1 MSSNKTTTLSVSVL
15 SGKGGVGKTNITLN
29 LGCSLFH
36 AGEKVLL
43 MDCDLGLANLDV
55 LLGLA
60 PEKTMQ
66 DLLLPYTTPAE
77 VAMAIEPGGLD
88 FIPSASGMPEL
99 VELDA
104 DVRGVLFDKLE
115 SFFPSYDFLFLDLGA
130 GISPTVLAMAAMS
143 RLRLV
148 VVTPEPTSL
157 TDSYALMKVLS
168 NKYGI
173 TDFHVIVNQSD
184 NHREEVQAF
193 DRLHAACQKFLRFEP
208 HFLGGIRSD
217 RHVSDAVRRQKP
229 LIQYAPNSP
238 AAQNF
243 NALASRLRSIR
254 LTMLPQLANS
264 PVLMPLPPEF
274 I

>member
-1 MSSNKTTTLSVSVL
+1 MPSKRTTTLSVSIL
-15 SGKGGVGKTNITLN
+15 SGKGGVGKTNIALN

-60 PEKTMQ
+60 PEKTLQ
-66 DLLLPYTTPAE
+66 DLLSPDTSPAD
-77 VAMAIEPGGLD
+77 VAIAVEPGGLD
-88 FIPSASGMPEL
+88 FIPAASGMPEL
-99 VELDA
+99 VELDS

-115 SFFPSYDFLFLDLGA
+115 SFFPAYDFVFLDLGA

-143 RLRLV
+143 RIRLV

-168 NKYGI
+168 NKYGV
-173 TDFHVIVNQSD
+173 TDFHVVVNQAD

-193 DRLHAACQKFLRFEP
+193 DRLHAACQKFLKFEP
-208 HFLGGIRSD
+208 QFLGAIRYD
-217 RHVSDAVRRQKP
+217 RLVSEAVRRQKP
-229 LIQYAPNSP
+229 LINYAPNSL

-264 PVLMPLPPEF
+264 SVLCQLPPEF

>member
-1 MSSNKTTTLSVSVL
+1 MSNNQTTTLCVSVL

-29 LGCSLFH
+29 LGCSLVS

-60 PEKTMQ
+60 PEKTLQ

-77 VAMAIEPGGLD
+77 VAIPISEGLD
-88 FIPSASGMPEL
+88 FIPAASGMPEL
-99 VELDA
+99 VELDT
-104 DVRGVLFDKLE
+104 DIRNVLFDKLE
-115 SFFPSYDFLFLDLGA
+115 SFFPAYDFVFLDLGA
-130 GISPTVLAMAAMS
+130 GISSTVLAMAAMS

-168 NKYGI
+168 KKYGV
-173 TDFHVIVNQSD
+173 TDFYVVVNQAD

-193 DRLHAACQKFLRFEP
+193 DRLHAACQKFLKIEP
-208 HFLGGIRSD
+208 QFLGGIRTD
-217 RHVSDAVRRQKP
+217 RLVSEAVRRQKP
-229 LIQYAPNSP
+229 LMQYAPHSL

-254 LTMLPQLANS
+254 LTMLPQLAS
-264 PVLMPLPPEF
+264 SSVLMPLPKEF
-274 I
+274 S